1 MENYTIYSNGIWE
14 RMLEKHSD
22 LKTAAIKCNV
32 LNNPEQAQKISQ
44 KYRHN
49 WGIGTLSDD
58 EVELG
63 SILWSVEFVEANFLR
78 QVVTTGS
85 FHFANG
91 ANDYATASFNL
102 VLADFEA
109 SFKDWYKEVHKRNLS
124 ENASFGEL
132 YEIFL
137 EIIKLK
143 LEYKIPYTKLF
154 IHKLLENSAMPKE
167 DSLEIKHYLL
177 ERYPEMLPKVRCELI
192 E

>member
-22 LKTAAIKCNV
+22 LRAAAIKCNV

-85 FHFANG
+85 FHLANG

-109 SFKDWYKEVHKRNLS
+109 SFKDWYKEVQKRNLS
-124 ENASFGEL
+124 ENASFGEF

-167 DSLEIKHYLL
+167 DSLEIQHYLL